1 MDVCSLPISGAPNY
15 SSSKV
20 VNIINQ
26 NGTVIATLVGGQS
39 YQVEQLQQIIQTLTD
54 PAPITITQSLL

>member
-1 MDVCSLPISGAPNY
+1 MDVCALPISGAPNY

-39 YQVEQLQQIIQTLTD
+39 YQVEQLQQIIQTLGT
-54 PAPITITQSLL
+54 APTTITQTLT